1 MNIEIHTVLGIEVNY
16 SETRVSK
23 ESYLEEELCFFLWV
37 MTQQSL
43 GSACE
48 SLNCVSGT
56 VLPKK
61 DSVEEQLKWY
71 TEKIEGDRDLG
82 YSDGLGNAHDFWK
95 GNFDICGYLFQI
107 KTIHEHARITMRTFV
122 ELNGKTILIAI

>member
-1 MNIEIHTVLGIEVNY
+1 
-16 SETRVSK
+16 
-23 ESYLEEELCFFLWV
+23 

-61 DSVEEQLKWY
+61 DNVEEQLKWY

-82 YSDGLGNAHDFWK
+82 YSDGLGKAHDFWK
-95 GNFDICGYLFQI
+95 GNFDICGYLF
-107 KTIHEHARITMRTFV
+107 
-122 ELNGKTILIAI
+122 